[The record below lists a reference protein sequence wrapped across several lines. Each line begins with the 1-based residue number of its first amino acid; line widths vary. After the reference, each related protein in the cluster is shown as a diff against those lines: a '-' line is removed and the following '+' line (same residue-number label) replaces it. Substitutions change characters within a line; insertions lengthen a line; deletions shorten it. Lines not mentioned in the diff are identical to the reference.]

1 MNSIAAQSG
10 LLALFMSFTL
20 AVLGT
25 IALIRSQRRSALDVA
40 GDLSTQMESVA
51 TTKNSVSKPR
61 QFKKNEAGK
70 GAEQAYALIASAAV
84 VGAYSL
90 IGSPSFPALLVAGG
104 LTIVVISSYLK
115 RKNQG
120 AQAQRIREIEF
131 FLPIIMER
139 IVMAVQ
145 SGFDVLGSIKIVIE
159 YDAQRRAH
167 AFHASQ
173 KKVDPVTELLA
184 EVCQLAEAGRGLED
198 SLNEVAGRI
207 HCPALRHAFIH
218 LALAHKEGGE
228 LVMPLRELSDS
239 TQAYY
244 QESVEEEIA
253 KMPVKATFPLLL
265 TFAGLIIFFLIP
277 PLIQVVDMTSKAVP
291 K

>member
-1 MNSIAAQSG
+1 MNSIASQTG
-10 LLALFMSFTL
+10 ILALCMSFTL

-25 IALIRSQRRSALDVA
+25 LALSRSQRRSALDVA
-40 GDLSTQMESVA
+40 GDLSAQMESVA

-90 IGSPSFPALLVAGG
+90 IGNPSFPALLVAGG

-159 YDAQRRAH
+159 YDSQRRAH

-173 KKVDPVTELLA
+173 KKVDPVTELMR

-198 SLNEVAGRI
+198 SLNEVAGKI
-207 HCPALRHAFIH
+207 QCPALRHAFIH